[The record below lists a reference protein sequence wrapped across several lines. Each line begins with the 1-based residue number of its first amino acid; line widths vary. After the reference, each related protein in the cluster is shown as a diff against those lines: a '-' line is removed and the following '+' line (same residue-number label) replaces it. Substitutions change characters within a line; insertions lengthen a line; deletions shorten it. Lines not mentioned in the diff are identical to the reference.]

1 MAVVIGVLFVC
12 LFFGVV
18 HTVFEDRGNKSH
30 MGLAKIKTLSI
41 FIDASYY
48 VGQQL

>member
-1 MAVVIGVLFVC
+1 MIGVLFVC

-18 HTVFEDRGNKSH
+18 QTVFEDRGNKSH